1 MTAEDRSRY
10 SRGCERGENSG
21 GGCIR
26 VATAYWLI
34 LHRISPLVYSSY
46 YGGGGSIV
54 SARIYS
60 GPVRWLGYEGRWA
73 TQREG
78 QEMPSNGA
86 KTAEVGAGMVCSW
99 NGKPVRRTSGTSSPG
114 NPAYLLHGTGKH
126 VGMKEVW
133 LPFRKTRHTE
143 AE

>member
-1 MTAEDRSRY
+1 MAGATDKVGHAARRAGDAEQWGKD
-10 SRGCERGENSG
+10 GDGVG
-21 GGCIR
+21 GGR
-26 VATAYWLI
+26 L
-34 LHRISPLVYSSY
+34 
-46 YGGGGSIV
+46 
-54 SARIYS
+54 
-60 GPVRWLGYEGRWA
+60 
-73 TQREG
+73 
-78 QEMPSNGA
+78 
-86 KTAEVGAGMVCSW
+86 GMVCSW

>member
-1 MTAEDRSRY
+1 M
-10 SRGCERGENSG
+10 
-21 GGCIR
+21 
-26 VATAYWLI
+26 ATVYWLI
-34 LHRISPLVYSSY
+34 LHRISSLVYSSY
-46 YGGGGSIV
+46 YGGGSIV

-60 GPVRWLGYEGRWA
+60 GLVRWLGYEEGGPRGEKGRRCQA
-73 TQREG
+73 MGQRRWKWG
-78 QEMPSNGA
+78 M
-86 KTAEVGAGMVCSW
+86 GMVCSW